1 VQVDSPLNQVKES
14 FEFSLEP
21 STIWYADADGDGYG
35 DTAVTTLACSEPVGY
50 TSDATDCNDAS
61 AVVYPGAPGTEQG
74 LDNNCDGFIIGNEEV
89 GCPGDFNSDGVI
101 SVADLLIYLGEFG
114 CEENCT
120 ADFDLDGLVN
130 IGDLLGFL
138 SVFGAPCPS

>member
-1 VQVDSPLNQVKES
+1 
-14 FEFSLEP
+14 
-21 STIWYADADGDGYG
+21 
-35 DTAVTTLACSEPVGY
+35 
-50 TSDATDCNDAS
+50 
-61 AVVYPGAPGTEQG
+61 
-74 LDNNCDGFIIGNEEV
+74 V

-130 IGDLLGFL
+130 IADLLGFL
-138 SVFGAPCPS
+138 SVFGAPCSN